1 MDSGNLILKDMFY
14 KKENEESWMVGFK
27 VEFPDGEVLNKDNK
41 GSRDGWEWKDEPPEE
56 YLEWKEK
63 IMNPID

>member
-1 MDSGNLILKDMFY
+1 
-14 KKENEESWMVGFK
+14 MVGFK